1 MNALAT
7 DASGNQ
13 NNLLIAPRP
22 FADANARGTD
32 KGKSKGKS
40 KSKSTDDSQGRE
52 LNTSSKPDI
61 VIATND
67 DNVGDADNLKT
78 PLFAHECIGA
88 YDFADISDHELDERE
103 APRRQSRPKSKDLE
117 AEFDV
122 NDPTI
127 EPFPSDRTSIMDA
140 LRTIQTHLSEDQ
152 THLDDIPSSPRVM
165 SARRT
170 SIDSI
175 DETSLSP
182 AALSPTTSRKRDSRL
197 SHSSASRN
205 RSAASLGPIAEE
217 PKPASQGAQKSP
229 RISPPDAKN
238 KPTAANL
245 KSPRSEE
252 DEGVVM
258 TTSEVTP
265 NNQAHEI
272 SPAQISTSI
281 EPTRDAPL
289 DSEPVQE
296 QERLLGAEGISTVE
310 PDHPTAGVTSE
321 STNSL
326 APHTS
331 NSRQESNFPISKND
345 PPSQSVSGRS
355 PAKRSTA
362 DPSLIRS
369 LFRALFG
376 RRSNV

>member
-1 MNALAT
+1 M
-7 DASGNQ
+7 
-13 NNLLIAPRP
+13 
-22 FADANARGTD
+22 
-32 KGKSKGKS
+32 
-40 KSKSTDDSQGRE
+40 
-52 LNTSSKPDI
+52 
-61 VIATND
+61 
-67 DNVGDADNLKT
+67 GDADNLKT

-103 APRRQSRPKSKDLE
+103 VPRRQSRPKSKDLE
-117 AEFDV
+117 ADVDV
-122 NDPTI
+122 NDPTL
-127 EPFPSDRTSIMDA
+127 EAFPSDRTSIMDA
-140 LRTIQTHLSEDQ
+140 IRTIQTHLSEDQ
-152 THLDDIPSSPRVM
+152 THLNDIPLSPRVV

-170 SIDSI
+170 SIDSVE
-175 DETSLSP
+175 ETSLLSP
-182 AALSPTTSRKRDSRL
+182 AAPSPTTSRKRDSRL

-205 RSAASLGPIAEE
+205 RPAASLGSIAEE
-217 PKPASQGAQKSP
+217 PKPASKGAQKPP
-229 RISPPDAKN
+229 RISPPDAKQ
-238 KPTAANL
+238 KPTAADL

-296 QERLLGAEGISTVE
+296 QESSLGAEGVSIVE
-310 PDHPTAGVTSE
+310 PDHPTAGVASE
-321 STNSL
+321 STESL

-331 NSRQESNFPISKND
+331 YSKQESNSPISKTD
-345 PPSQSVSGRS
+345 PPSRSVSGRS
-355 PAKRSTA
+355 PAKRPTA
-362 DPSLIRS
+362 DPSLVRS

-376 RRSNV
+376 SKSNV